1 MSSLGRFENK
11 NIFLDFKKALASIA
25 LALYVCCGN
34 SEVVGLATVVDFMN

>member
-11 NIFLDFKKALASIA
+11 NIFLDFIA